1 MNWLDRR
8 DVEAF
13 HAGQIGEFGGL
24 AGLRDAAALE
34 SAVAR
39 PRNLATHGKPSVC
52 ELASAC
58 AFGICRNHPFVDG
71 NKRTSFVAA
80 AVFLELNGREVVA
93 DEAEVVETI
102 LALASGRLGEAELGR
117 WLEANSLPNAPR
129 RRR

>member
-1 MNWLDRR
+1 
-8 DVEAF
+8 
-13 HAGQIGEFGGL
+13 
-24 AGLRDAAALE
+24 
-34 SAVAR
+34 
-39 PRNLATHGKPSVC
+39 
-52 ELASAC
+52 
-58 AFGICRNHPFVDG
+58 VDG